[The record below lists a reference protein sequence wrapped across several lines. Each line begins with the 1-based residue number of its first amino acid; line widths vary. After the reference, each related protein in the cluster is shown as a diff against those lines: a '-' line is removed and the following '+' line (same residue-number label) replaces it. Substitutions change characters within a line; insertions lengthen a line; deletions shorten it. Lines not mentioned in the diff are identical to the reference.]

1 MKSTIG
7 AVIDRSR
14 TVLVAFMVVIG
25 AGIVSYNALP
35 KLAEP
40 EVAFPL
46 VFVQLFLE
54 GVSPEDAETLLIRPM
69 EQELRSL
76 DGLKKMEAT
85 ASENSASITLEFQPD
100 VDINRVIQDVRES
113 VDLARGKLPSD
124 AEEPRVQEAN
134 MARFQPMLV
143 MNLGGQVPDRT
154 LYAISRSLQE
164 QIEGVDGVLEA
175 NIVGIREELLEIT
188 IDPLAMDSYGLSP
201 ADVLGFVQRN
211 NRMVAAGSMQSEQGR
226 FAIKVPGIIESPE
239 DIMDVPVK
247 VDNGRVVHFRDIALV
262 RRTFKDTESYARLN
276 QKPALAIEVIKRSG
290 VNLLTTVADVKELV
304 AKISPGWPPGVE
316 LTYSSDKSIHVKN
329 SIANLVNNVTAAIL
343 LVFVVL
349 LAILGIQNAILVGI
363 AIPGSFCAAFFMLN
377 IFGMS
382 INTVVLFG
390 LVMSVGL
397 LVDGSIVVTELA
409 DRRMAEGIHRKRA
422 YAGAAQRMA
431 WPIISSTGTT
441 LAAFLPLVF
450 WPGQLGQFMKSMP
463 LTLIFTLTAS
473 LVMALLVVPTFGTI
487 IGKPGRMNERQLKD
501 LLSAESG
508 DLISIGGA
516 TGGYIRMMNRAL
528 NYPGRVVIGLF
539 TLLASIYI
547 GYGVIGEGIEMWPPA
562 DPDGGVVL
570 IHARGDLSVLEQD
583 QLVRLVE
590 ERIYGIKDIEN
601 YYVRSGSASAGATD
615 DVIGSI
621 TLNYFDWRW
630 RRSSREIV
638 AEIRERTAD
647 IAGLVLET
655 REVSHFQGTEKPVDI
670 VVSAISRDSTHT
682 AVALVRAA
690 MEKMPGIINI
700 QDSRPLPSIEWRLE
714 VDRAQAAKFGAD
726 VSVVGSIIQLVTT
739 GIRLGN
745 YRPDD
750 AVDEIDIRVR
760 FPADQRSLDSL
771 GELRIPTQAGS
782 VPISTFVKRRAAES
796 TKSITRINRRRT
808 LSIHADLADG
818 YLLGPTLD
826 ELQQQFPD
834 LNLPADVRIE
844 FKGGAEQQAEST
856 SFMFMGFGLAMA
868 LMAMILLTQFNSI
881 FQAVLILTAVIF
893 STGGVLLGLII
904 TSQPFG
910 LVSCGIGAIALAGI
924 VVNNNIV
931 LIDTYNKLR
940 DTGMERK
947 EVILRTC
954 AQRMRPVML
963 TTITTVLG
971 LLPMALALNLDLL
984 NRDAYFGGPST
995 AFWKQ
1000 MSTVISG
1007 GLIFATI
1014 LTLVLTPSFLMIQ
1027 ANVSAWRRAKRQ
1039 QKRARRET
1047 ETQAAAS

>member
-1 MKSTIG
+1 MKVAIG
-7 AVIDRSR
+7 AVIDRGR
-14 TVLVAFMVVIG
+14 TVMVAFLVVIG
-25 AGIVSYNALP
+25 AGIISYQALP

-54 GVSPEDAETLLIRPM
+54 GVSPEDAETLLVRPM

-76 DGLKKMEAT
+76 DGLKKMEAI
-85 ASENSASITLEFQPD
+85 ASENSASITLEFEPD
-100 VDINRVIQDVRES
+100 VDITRVIQDVRES
-113 VDLARGKLPSD
+113 VDLARSKLPSD

-134 MARFQPMLV
+134 MARFQPMLI
-143 MNLGGQVPDRT
+143 MNLGGSVPDRT
-154 LYAISRSLQE
+154 LYALSQSLQE
-164 QIEGVDGVLEA
+164 KIEGVDGVLEA

-201 ADVLGFVQRN
+201 ADVLGFVERN

-239 DIMDVPVK
+239 DIMNVPVK
-247 VDNGRVVHFRDIALV
+247 VDQGRVVLFRDIALV
-262 RRTFKDTESYARLN
+262 RRTFKDADSYARLN
-276 QKPALAIEVIKRSG
+276 EKPALAIEVVKRSG

-304 AKISPGWPPGVE
+304 AKVVSTWPVGVE

-343 LVFVVL
+343 LVFIVL

-363 AIPGSFCAAFFMLN
+363 AIPGSFCAAFFMLE

-409 DRRMAEGIHRKRA
+409 DRRMAEGMNRKRA

-431 WPIISSTGTT
+431 WPIIASTATT

-473 LVMALLVVPTFGTI
+473 LIMALLIVPTFGTM
-487 IGKPGRMNERQLKD
+487 IGKPGSMSERQRQDFKA
-501 LLSAESG
+501 AESG
-508 DLISIGGA
+508 DLMSIGGY
-516 TGGYIRMMNRAL
+516 TGGYIRLMNRVL
-528 NYPGRVVIGLF
+528 DYPGVVVMGLF
-539 TLLASIYI
+539 LLLASIYV
-547 GYGVIGEGIEMWPPA
+547 GYGVLGKGIEMWPAA

-583 QLVRLVE
+583 KLVRLVE
-590 ERIYGIKDIEN
+590 EKIYGIDDIEN
-601 YYVRSGSASAGATD
+601 YYVRSGSVNAGATD

-621 TLNYFDWRW
+621 TLNYYDWRM
-630 RRSSREIV
+630 RRPSREII

-647 IAGLVLET
+647 IAGLVIET
-655 REVSHFQGTEKPVDI
+655 REVSHFQGADKPVDI
-670 VVSAISRDSTHT
+670 VVSAISRDSTST
-682 AVALVRAA
+682 AVTSIRAA

-700 QDSRPLPSIEWRLE
+700 EDSRPLPSIEWRLE

-726 VSVVGSIIQLVTT
+726 VSTVGSIIQLVTT
-739 GIRLGN
+739 GIRLGK

-750 AVDEIDIRVR
+750 AIDEIDIRVR

-782 VPISTFVKRRAAES
+782 VPISAFVKRRAAES
-796 TKSITRINRRRT
+796 TKSIMRINRRRT
-808 LSIHADLADG
+808 LSIQADLAEG
-818 YLLGPTLD
+818 YLIGPVVQ

-834 LNLPADVRIE
+834 MNLPADVRIE

-856 SFMFMGFGLAMA
+856 SFMFKGFALAMA

-881 FQAVLILTAVIF
+881 FQSILILTAVLF
-893 STGGVLLGLII
+893 STGGVLLGLLVTGI
-904 TSQPFG
+904 PFG
-910 LVSCGIGAIALAGI
+910 LISCGIGAIALAGI

-931 LIDTYNKLR
+931 LIDTYNQLR
-940 DTGMERK
+940 ETGMERK

-963 TTITTVLG
+963 TTVTTVLG
-971 LLPMALALNLDLL
+971 LMPMALAINVDLL
-984 NRDAYFGGPST
+984 NRDIYFGGPAS

-1000 MSTVISG
+1000 MSTVICG

-1027 ANVSAWRRAKRQ
+1027 ANVSARLRNKRDN
-1039 QKRARRET
+1039 KRASRSAKS
-1047 ETQAAAS
+1047 QAAAS

>member
-1 MKSTIG
+1 
-7 AVIDRSR
+7 
-14 TVLVAFMVVIG
+14 VVVG

-54 GVSPEDAETLLIRPM
+54 GVSPEDAETLLVRPM

-113 VDLARGKLPSD
+113 VDLARAKLPSD

-164 QIEGVDGVLEA
+164 QVEGVDGVLEA

-239 DIMDVPVK
+239 DILNVPVK

-276 QKPALAIEVIKRSG
+276 QKPALAIEVIKRNG

-304 AKISPGWPPGVE
+304 AQISPAWPPGVE

-329 SIANLVNNVTAAIL
+329 SIANLVNNVTAAVL
-343 LVFVVL
+343 LVFIVL
-349 LAILGIQNAILVGI
+349 LAILGLQNAVLVGI
-363 AIPGSFCAAFFMLN
+363 AIPGSFCAAFFLLN
-377 IFGMS
+377 IFGMT

-487 IGKPGRMNERQLKD
+487 FGKPGRMNERQVRD

-508 DLISIGGA
+508 DLTSIGGY
-516 TGGYIRMMNRAL
+516 TGGYIRLMNRAL
-528 NYPGRVVIGLF
+528 DYPGLVVIGISS
-539 TLLASIYI
+539 LLASVYV
-547 GYGVIGEGIEMWPPA
+547 GYGLLGEGVEMWPPA
-562 DPDGGVVL
+562 NPDGGVVL

-583 QLVRLVE
+583 RLVRLVE
-590 ERIYGIKDIEN
+590 ERIYGIEDIEN
-601 YYVRSGSASAGATD
+601 YYVRSGSANAGTTD

-621 TLNYFDWRW
+621 TLNYYDWRL
-630 RRSSREIV
+630 RRPSREIV
-638 AEIRERTAD
+638 EEIRERTAD

-670 VVSAISRDSTHT
+670 VVSAISRDSAHA
-682 AVALVRAA
+682 AVASVRAA
-690 MEKMPGIINI
+690 MEKMPGILNI

-782 VPISTFVKRRAAES
+782 VPISTFVTRRAAES
-796 TKSITRINRRRT
+796 TKSITRIDRRRT
-808 LSIHADLADG
+808 LSIQADLADG
-818 YLLGPTLD
+818 YLIGPTLG

-856 SFMFMGFGLAMA
+856 TFMFMGFGLAMA

-904 TSQPFG
+904 TRQPFG

-1000 MSTVISG
+1000 MATVISG
-1007 GLIFATI
+1007 GLIFATM
-1014 LTLVLTPSFLMIQ
+1014 LTLMLTPSFLMLQ
-1027 ANVSAWRRAKRQ
+1027 ANASARRREKRL

-1047 ETQAAAS
+1047 ETQTIAP

>member
-1 MKSTIG
+1 MKLAIG
-7 AVIDRSR
+7 AVINRSR
-14 TVLVAFMVVIG
+14 TVMVAFLVIVG

-76 DGLKKMEAT
+76 DGLKKMEAI
-85 ASENSASITLEFQPD
+85 ANENSATINLEFEPD
-100 VDINRVIQDVRES
+100 VDITKVIQDVRES
-113 VDLARGKLPSD
+113 VDLARAKLPSD

-201 ADVLGFVQRN
+201 ADVLGFVERN

-239 DIMDVPVK
+239 DILNVPVK

-276 QKPALAIEVIKRSG
+276 QKPALAIEVIKRGG

-304 AKISPGWPPGVE
+304 AKIEPTWPPGVE
-316 LTYSSDKSIHVKN
+316 LTFSSDKSIHVKN

-343 LVFVVL
+343 LVFIVL
-349 LAILGIQNAILVGI
+349 LAILGLQNAVLVGI
-363 AIPGSFCAAFFMLN
+363 AIPGSFCAAFFLLN
-377 IFGMS
+377 IFGMT

-390 LVMSVGL
+390 LIMSVGL

-487 IGKPGRMNERQLKD
+487 MGKPGRMNERQHKD
-501 LLSAESG
+501 IVSAESG
-508 DLISIGGA
+508 DLMSIGGY
-516 TGGYIRMMNRAL
+516 TGSYIHLMNRAL
-528 NYPGRVVIGLF
+528 KYPGLVVLGLF
-539 TLLASIYI
+539 TLLTSIYI
-547 GYGVIGEGIEMWPPA
+547 SYGLFGAGVEMWPDA

-590 ERIYGIKDIEN
+590 EKIYGINDIEN
-601 YYVRSGSASAGATD
+601 YYVRSGTTNAGATD

-621 TLNYFDWRW
+621 TLNYHDWRM
-630 RRSSREIV
+630 RRPSSEIV

-655 REVSHFQGTEKPVDI
+655 REVSHFEGTEKPVDI
-670 VVSAISRDSTHT
+670 VVSGISRDSTNT
-682 AVALVRAA
+682 AVVLVREA

-808 LSIHADLADG
+808 LSIHADLAEG
-818 YLLGPTLD
+818 FLIGPTLD
-826 ELQQQFPD
+826 VLELQFPD
-834 LNLPADVRIE
+834 LNLPADVRVE

-868 LMAMILLTQFNSI
+868 LMAMILLTQFNSV
-881 FQAVLILTAVIF
+881 FQTFLILTAVIF
-893 STGGVLLGLII
+893 STGGVLLGLIV
-904 TSQPFG
+904 TQQPFG

-931 LIDTYNKLR
+931 LIDTYNQLR

-971 LLPMALALNLDLL
+971 LMPMALALNLDIL
-984 NRDAYFGGPST
+984 NRDAYFGGPSA

-1000 MSTVISG
+1000 MSTVVCG

-1014 LTLVLTPSFLMIQ
+1014 LTLVLTPSFLMLQ
-1027 ANVSAWRRAKRQ
+1027 SNLSARLRDKRLKERAS
-1039 QKRARRET
+1039 RAGKS
-1047 ETQAAAS
+1047 QAAVS